1 MEVVAAIVNVL
12 AIVLIAWDFIKP
24 IAKKALGFGTPA
36 TAGGAVGAKA
46 AVETAGALSKFPHW
60 FVSLFEKGGKLY
72 GFRRV
77 FSLLRH
83 GVRAPIIFAITALI
97 SAFCPT
103 IFEKLFLVVGAVFA
117 KLGLMFLKW
126 STSMIS
132 GMDENNTEELFS
144 ILGDS
149 ASNLPPCMIDIL
161 GYLHMIEDLG
171 MIISTLIFIGL
182 YNLIKHFY
190 FRFI

>member
-1 MEVVAAIVNVL
+1 MSVVVAIVNIL
-12 AIVLIAWDFIKP
+12 GIVLIAWDFLKP
-24 IAKKALGFGTPA
+24 LAKKVLGFGTPA

-46 AVETAGALSKFPHW
+46 AVQTASAISRFPKWSLS
-60 FVSLFEKGGKLY
+60 LLEKGGKLY
-72 GFRRV
+72 FLRV
-77 FSLLRH
+77 IFSALRH
-83 GVRAPIIFAITALI
+83 SLRAPIIFAILALI

-103 IFEKLFLVVGAVFA
+103 VFEKLFLVIGAVFA

-132 GMDENNTEELFS
+132 GMDENNTEELFD
-144 ILGDS
+144 ILGSS
-149 ASNLPPCMIDIL
+149 AQGLPPCMIDVL
-161 GYLHMIEDLG
+161 GYLHMIENLG
-171 MIISTLIFIGL
+171 MIIATLVFIGL